1 MKAALIRFKQSGNL
15 HLVINAIGF
24 QCCWAACVIGG
35 SAWAAVVVPLFFIWH
50 WTQRKANEVTL
61 ILVVTLFGTLHD
73 STLLNFGLFSFPEH
87 SSFVIPL
94 WLILLWAS
102 FAATILHSMAWLL
115 TKPWLAALLGAI
127 AAPWSYYA
135 GSLLKSIELT
145 SPVLVVIALVWGAL
159 LASISIWHKAFQQVD
174 INTSNKTQY

>member
-15 HLVINAIGF
+15 HLVVNAIGF
-24 QCCWAACVIGG
+24 QCCWAACVIGD
-35 SAWAAVVVPLFFIWH
+35 SAWAAVVVPLFFMWH
-50 WTQRKANEVTL
+50 WVQRKPNEVKL
-61 ILVVTLFGTLHD
+61 IAAVTLFGALYD
-73 STLLNFGLFSFPEH
+73 STLFKLGLFNFPEH
-87 SSFVIPL
+87 TGFFIPL
-94 WLILLWAS
+94 WLILLWAA

-115 TKPWLAALLGAI
+115 AKPWLAALLGAI

-159 LASISIWHKAFQQVD
+159 LASISIWHQTFQKTD
-174 INTSNKTQY
+174 IKDFKNTQS

>member
-24 QCCWAACVIGG
+24 QCCWTACVIGG

-50 WTQRKANEVTL
+50 WRQRKANEVTL
-61 ILVVTLFGTLHD
+61 ILVVTLLGTMHD
-73 STLLNFGLFSFPEH
+73 STLLNLGLFGFPEH
-87 SSFVIPL
+87 SGFIIPL
-94 WLILLWAS
+94 WLILLWAA
-102 FAATILHSMAWLL
+102 FAATVLHSMAWLL
-115 TKPWLAALLGAI
+115 EKTWLAALLGAI

-145 SPVLVVIALVWGAL
+145 SPALISVALAWATL
-159 LASISIWHKAFQQVD
+159 LASISFWYQLKPAKQ
-174 INTSNKTQY
+174 